1 MSSSKNKIFEITS
14 FLSAS
19 NNDYINEMYK
29 KFVNQDDDL
38 PDSWKQYFD
47 GLEEDNNQIKKN
59 ISGAHWKPQKVKIN
73 EDEFDRP
80 TSIYALIDFL
90 VYVLQKNVSPR

>member
-29 KFVNQDDDL
+29 KFVNQDDDY
-38 PDSWKQYFD
+38 QIA
-47 GLEEDNNQIKKN
+47 GNNTLM
-59 ISGAHWKPQKVKIN
+59 G
-73 EDEFDRP
+73 
-80 TSIYALIDFL
+80 
-90 VYVLQKNVSPR
+90 